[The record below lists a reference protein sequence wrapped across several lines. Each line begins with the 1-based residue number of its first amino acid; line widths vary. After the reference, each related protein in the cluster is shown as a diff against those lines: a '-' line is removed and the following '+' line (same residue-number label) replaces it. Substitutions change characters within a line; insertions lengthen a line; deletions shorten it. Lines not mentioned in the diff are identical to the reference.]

1 MFSWRIRRQFLV
13 FLIIAL
19 PFAAIGFYFVKNVL
33 PQASCFDNRQNQ
45 GELGVDCGGPCIPC
59 ELKTP
64 KKVELFWARAVLV
77 KPNFYDLVAFVR
89 NPNSIL
95 VSPKVE
101 YEFALF
107 DEFGLVSR
115 KIGETFLLADERLHV
130 IEPAIETKRI
140 PTRVEFKV
148 TNASW
153 ELKKEEQPNLIV
165 ERREYKIVEDNGRRQ
180 SVVEASIFNRSL
192 FNLREVEVFFSLTD
206 RDGNTLGVNKVLLEN
221 LDSDRGKIVKSIW
234 PEELRGEIVV
244 IDVEPRVN
252 VFDSTVILKPR

>member
-1 MFSWRIRRQFLV
+1 MGWRIRRQLLV
-13 FLIIAL
+13 LLIIAL
-19 PFAAIGFYFVKNVL
+19 PFVAVGFYFVKNVL
-33 PQASCFDNRQNQ
+33 PQASCFDNRRNQ
-45 GELGVDCGGPCIPC
+45 DESGVDCGGSCTPC

-77 KPNFYDLVAFVR
+77 KQNFYDVVAFLH

-115 KIGETFLLADERLHV
+115 KMGSTFILADERMHV
-130 IEPAIETKRI
+130 IEPAIETKRV

-148 TNASW
+148 TNVSW

-165 ERREYKIVEDNGRRQ
+165 ERKEYK
-180 SVVEASIFNRSL
+180 VVEENGKKQGVVETSIFNRSL
-192 FNLREVEVFFSLTD
+192 FNLREVEVFFTVTD
-206 RDGNTLGVNKVLLEN
+206 RDGNLLGANKVLLEN
-221 LDSDRGKIVKSIW
+221 LNSDTSKSVKSIW
-234 PEELRGEIVV
+234 PEEVKGEIAV

-252 VFDSTVILKPR
+252 VFDSTNILKPQ